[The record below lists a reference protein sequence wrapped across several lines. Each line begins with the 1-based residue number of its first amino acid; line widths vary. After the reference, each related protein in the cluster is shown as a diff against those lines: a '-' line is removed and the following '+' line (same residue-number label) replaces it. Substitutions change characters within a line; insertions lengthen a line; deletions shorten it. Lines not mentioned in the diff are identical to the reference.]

1 MPIDKTI
8 NQPDGADSRGA
19 KPPTNP
25 GDAARITTAGEYL
38 ASFGVATPSVVG
50 AGHRPKPSYR
60 PTGEPR
66 PGGAEIGFGGLDA
79 VKTMT
84 GRTGPIRTAW
94 AIFVVILSL
103 LMGVAT
109 REMSIRQRRP

>member
-8 NQPDGADSRGA
+8 NQPDGADSRGP

-60 PTGEPR
+60 PAGEPR

-84 GRTGPIRTAW
+84 GQSDSHRLGDFCRY
-94 AIFVVILSL
+94 
-103 LMGVAT
+103 
-109 REMSIRQRRP
+109 